1 MLNGCPAKLSPCI
14 VPKIEVDEDLQEEVV
29 NVTLSLAQA
38 KESECFLVLV
48 CVQQSSFEILLWG
61 GIVII

>member
-1 MLNGCPAKLSPCI
+1 MLNACPAKLSPCI

-38 KESECFLVLV
+38 KESECFWYLCAYNKAVLKF
-48 CVQQSSFEILLWG
+48 CFGEKL
-61 GIVII
+61 

>member
-38 KESECFLVLV
+38 KESECFFGTCV
-48 CVQQSSFEILLWG
+48 CTTKQF
-61 GIVII
+61 